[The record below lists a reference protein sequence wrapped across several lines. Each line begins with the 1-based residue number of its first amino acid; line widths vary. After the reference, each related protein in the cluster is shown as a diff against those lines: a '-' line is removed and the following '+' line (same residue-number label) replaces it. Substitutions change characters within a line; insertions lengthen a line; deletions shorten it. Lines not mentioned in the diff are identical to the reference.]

1 MDPIELQIQ
10 QRINEIQ
17 NTPGFTNYQNEG
29 IAPLS
34 LPNLDTNFISQ
45 ENNSTI
51 DQNFMPEGNNT
62 NIDLFKKAAMNA
74 ARNKLISTI
83 AQKVGIESLPSIA
96 TPLLGNFAAA
106 ALPVLGIGALTNI
119 FGRDNVNKRILRE
132 AAKDQQGG
140 IRILPVNITNMQP
153 SARDIAMGGGDRGGG
168 GGSSS
173 SSSTSGSKSS
183 GGYGGG
189 QERGRGDDF

>member
-17 NTPGFTNYQNEG
+17 NTPGFTNYTPSFEQNLQPQG
-29 IAPLS
+29 IAPLVDS
-34 LPNLDTNFISQ
+34 SMPNLDT
-45 ENNSTI
+45 
-51 DQNFMPEGNNT
+51 NFMPEGNNT
-62 NIDLFKKAAMNA
+62 NVNLFKKAAMNA

-83 AQKVGIESLPSIA
+83 ARKVGIESLPSIA

-132 AAKDQQGG
+132 AGKDQQGG

-168 GGSSS
+168 SSS

>member
-17 NTPGFTNYQNEG
+17 NTPGFTNYTPSFEQNLQPQG
-29 IAPLS
+29 IAPLVDS
-34 LPNLDTNFISQ
+34 SMPNLDT
-45 ENNSTI
+45 
-51 DQNFMPEGNNT
+51 NFMPEGNNT

>member
-17 NTPGFTNYQNEG
+17 NTPGFTNYTPSFEQNLQPQG
-29 IAPLS
+29 IAPLVDS
-34 LPNLDTNFISQ
+34 SMPNLDT
-45 ENNSTI
+45 
-51 DQNFMPEGNNT
+51 NFMPEGNNT
-62 NIDLFKKAAMNA
+62 NVDLFKKAAMNA

-96 TPLLGNFAAA
+96 TPLLDNFAAA

>member
-17 NTPGFTNYQNEG
+17 NTPGFTNYTPSFEQNLQPQG
-29 IAPLS
+29 IAPLVDS
-34 LPNLDTNFISQ
+34 SMPNLDT
-45 ENNSTI
+45 
-51 DQNFMPEGNNT
+51 NFMPEGNNT
-62 NIDLFKKAAMNA
+62 NVNLFKKAAMNA

-83 AQKVGIESLPSIA
+83 ARKVGIESLPSIA

-168 GGSSS
+168 SSS

>member
-17 NTPGFTNYQNEG
+17 NTPGFTNYTPSFEQNLQPQG
-29 IAPLS
+29 IAPLVDS
-34 LPNLDTNFISQ
+34 SMPNLDT
-45 ENNSTI
+45 
-51 DQNFMPEGNNT
+51 NFMPEGNNT
-62 NIDLFKKAAMNA
+62 NVNLFKKAAMNA

-83 AQKVGIESLPSIA
+83 ARKVGIESLPSIA

-153 SARDIAMGGGDRGGG
+153 SARDIGMGGGDRG